1 MKKEIKNTKEVII
14 SSKKIGKKII
24 VNRQIVNPQ
33 RDNAEGMPENDE
45 EWDQYFEDHQ
55 YGYGA
60 DLNRQHGI
68 DLACSKNPM
77 GPWFERK
84 P

>member
-14 SSKKIGKKII
+14 SSKKIGNKII
-24 VNRQIVNPQ
+24 VNRQIIKSHSHDV
-33 RDNAEGMPENDE
+33 EGMPENDK

-60 DLNRQHGI
+60 DLKRQHGI

>member
-1 MKKEIKNTKEVII
+1 MKKEIKNTKEVVI
-14 SSKKIGKKII
+14 SSRKIGKEII
-24 VNRQIVNPQ
+24 VNRQIIKPQ
-33 RDNAEGMPENDE
+33 RHDDAEMPENDE
-45 EWDQYFEDHQ
+45 EWDRYFEDHQ

-60 DLNRQHGI
+60 DLKRQHGI